1 MDTSKYIRDLIREGE
16 HQQQDFKYAI
26 TDSRK
31 IARTLVAFSNTDGGR
46 LLIGVK
52 DNGRIAG
59 VRSDEEMYMVE
70 TAAITFCKPEVKF
83 TTTLHEIDQKTVLEV
98 NVPPAT
104 NRPYRAPD
112 DHGRWHAYVRV
123 GDENFM
129 ANRVLI
135 RTWQRKK
142 RKRGTWVRYS
152 RPEHIL
158 MRYLA
163 EHESI
168 SQRHFRKIARIS
180 PASAENILV
189 NFLSWNILDPL
200 FTNQGIRYKL
210 KKDEH

>member
-1 MDTSKYIRDLIREGE
+1 MGSNRYIRDLIREGE
-16 HQQQDFKYAI
+16 HQQLDFKYAI

-83 TTTLHEIDQKTVLEV
+83 TTTLHETDQKTVLEV
-98 NVPPAT
+98 TVPPASD
-104 NRPYRAPD
+104 RPYRAPD

-123 GDENFM
+123 GDENFI

-152 RPEHIL
+152 RPERIL
-158 MRYLA
+158 MHYLA
-163 EHESI
+163 GHESI
-168 SQRHFRKIARIS
+168 SQSHFRKIAGIS
-180 PASAENILV
+180 YASSESILV
-189 NFLSWNILDPL
+189 NFLTWNILEPL
-200 FTNQGIRYKL
+200 FTHKGIRYKL
-210 KKDEH
+210 KE